1 MQPYPGLLIAAA
13 RRRIKQAVL
22 ARIADRR
29 LSFQQFWMIITV
41 EEQPGIFQAEI
52 AARVRADAP
61 SVSRA
66 LTALVERGVLR
77 ADPDPDD
84 RRRTC
89 VFLTPAGKR
98 LARQLAPVAREIRET
113 VIAGMSPA
121 EIAMLTSSLQ
131 RIVANLDRLAAR
143 TTTRRPAARERA

>member
-22 ARIADRR
+22 ARIADRQ
-29 LSFQQFWMIITV
+29 LSVQQFWMIISV
-41 EEQPGIFQAEI
+41 EEHPGIFQAEI

-77 ADPDPDD
+77 ADADPED

-98 LARQLAPVAREIRET
+98 LARQLAPVAREIREAI
-113 VIAGMSPA
+113 VAGLTPA
-121 EIAMLTSSLQ
+121 EVAVLTKALQ
-131 RIVANLDRLAAR
+131 RIVSNLDRLEAR
-143 TTTRRPAARERA
+143 ATPRRATARERA

>member
-13 RRRIKQAVL
+13 RRRIKQVVL
-22 ARIADRR
+22 ARIADRQ
-29 LSFQQFWMIITV
+29 LSVQQFWMIVAV
-41 EEQPGIFQAEI
+41 EEHPGIFQAEI
-52 AARVRADAP
+52 ASRVRADAP

-98 LARQLAPVAREIRET
+98 LARQLAPVAREIREA
-113 VIAGMSPA
+113 VVAGLTPA
-121 EIAMLTSSLQ
+121 EIATLTSALQ
-131 RIVANLDRLAAR
+131 RIVSNLDRLEERAQAR
-143 TTTRRPAARERA
+143 RTPARERA